1 MAECVCP
8 GWSSDVCT
16 RTVPPP
22 IHWSRQS
29 EVAKHETFTRKGTLG
44 IKGTQRVRESLV
56 LSSGYVV
63 LIVVAVL
70 SNYPALSRAV
80 IANTGVGALV
90 SHGGCVLSIGDCL
103 PWPGA
108 PHLLRI
114 F

>member
-1 MAECVCP
+1 M
-8 GWSSDVCT
+8 
-16 RTVPPP
+16 
-22 IHWSRQS
+22 
-29 EVAKHETFTRKGTLG
+29 
-44 IKGTQRVRESLV
+44 KGTQRVRESLV
-56 LSSGYVV
+56 FSSGYVV
-63 LIVVAVL
+63 CCPDL

-80 IANTGVGALV
+80 IANTGARVGALV